1 MQRTKLGEYAVSF
14 NYGYGGFLAN
24 DPLVLTDEQAR
35 GVVGKSWTSAA
46 PILDILISY
55 HRANTNQQH
64 PLERTPTNFVVPEK
78 IDRLEVALRRLH

>member
-1 MQRTKLGEYAVSF
+1 MQQIKLSEYAVSF

-35 GVVGKSWTSAA
+35 SVVGRNWTSAES
-46 PILDILISY
+46 ILDILIGY
-55 HRANTNQQH
+55 HRTNTNQQH
-64 PLERTPTNFVVPEK
+64 PLERTPTKFVAPEK